1 VLLLAA
7 TLVDPV
13 VDLDHA
19 VQEAVQR
26 SRQPGLERSMR
37 MFTDVGRPAVVLG
50 GLAAIAWLDRAQGL
64 RVAADALLALAP
76 TNLLVE
82 GLKRATHRAR
92 PDGER
97 KRSNASFPSS
107 HAANAFALA
116 TVLARRWRRL
126 APAFFVFAA
135 TVALSRVYLD
145 RHWLSDVLVGAGVG
159 WLAAWVA
166 TRWFSAWAYRRS
178 REPAR
183 GTVADPPSV
192 RPG

>member
-116 TVLARRWRRL
+116 AVLGRRWRSAAPGLLVL
-126 APAFFVFAA
+126 ASA
-135 TVALSRVYLD
+135 VAISRVYLN
-145 RHWLSDVLVGAGVG
+145 RHFVSDILVGAAIG
-159 WLAAWVA
+159 LLC
-166 TRWFSAWAYRRS
+166 AWAVARWRS
-178 REPAR
+178 GRAAR
-183 GTVADPPSV
+183 KAALSGS
-192 RPG
+192 